1 MRRHLQAIL
10 LVSVANFVCGQE
22 CTIPGKIEDL
32 LHKNYMS
39 YFLVFPTQVF
49 VLEQRLH
56 SVMMGTRRLVWNFA
70 KKLLD
75 ASTTPMTLL
84 ILPV

>member
-1 MRRHLQAIL
+1 MRRPFQAIL
-10 LVSVANFVCGQE
+10 LVSFANLVCGQE

-32 LHKNYMS
+32 LHKNYMC

-49 VLEQRLH
+49 VLEQQLY
-56 SVMMGTRRLVWNFA
+56 SVMMGTKRLVWNFA

-75 ASTTPMTLL
+75 VSTTPTTLL